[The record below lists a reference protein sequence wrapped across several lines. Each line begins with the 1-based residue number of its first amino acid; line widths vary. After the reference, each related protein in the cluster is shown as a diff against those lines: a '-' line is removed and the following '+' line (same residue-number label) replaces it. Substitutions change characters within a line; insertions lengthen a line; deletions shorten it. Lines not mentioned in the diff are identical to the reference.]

1 MLRFEFIRM
10 TTVRLWSI
18 HPKYLDRAGLVA
30 LWREALLAQAVLSGK
45 TRGYTHHPQL
55 ERFRAQPDPLAA
67 IGIYLWGVWEEA
79 TRRGYSFNGAKIDYP
94 VARECSATSG
104 AGTAAFADE
113 NSTVQISVT
122 TGQLEFE
129 ESHLRMKIAKRAPG
143 WEKNLQGSPLQPH
156 PLFTVKAGPIANW
169 EKGSHQAGSA
179 SIAS

>member
-1 MLRFEFIRM
+1 MRF
-10 TTVRLWSI
+10 WSI

-55 ERFRAQPDPLAA
+55 ERFRGQPDPLAA
-67 IGIYLWGVWEEA
+67 IGIYLWEVWEEA

-94 VARECSATSG
+94 EAREWSATSR
-104 AGTAAFADE
+104 AGVAA
-113 NSTVQISVT
+113 STVKNSAVRISVT

-129 ESHLRMKIAKRAPG
+129 EAHLRMKIAKRAPG

-179 SIAS
+179 SITS